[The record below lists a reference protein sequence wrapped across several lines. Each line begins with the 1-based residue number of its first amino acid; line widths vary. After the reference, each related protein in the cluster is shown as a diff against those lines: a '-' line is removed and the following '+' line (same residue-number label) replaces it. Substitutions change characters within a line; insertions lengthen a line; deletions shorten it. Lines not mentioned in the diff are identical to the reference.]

1 MMEFDRLVELV
12 EQGIA
17 ALEAGDITEARKLLE
32 ETKAELDRQLAW
44 HRLREEPTE
53 SYGQL
58 IERLEQARTVLAP
71 SGRTELAQL
80 VRVFTWCRD
89 HGISLAELRVR
100 DNLHKYREAAA
111 YLSEILDGEEDDRP
125 ESKVPVMRE
134 ALACIRDHP
143 SREATRAW
151 ARNR

>member
-1 MMEFDRLVELV
+1 MKFDRLVELV

-17 ALEAGDITEARKLLE
+17 ALEAADITKARELLE
-32 ETKAELDRQLAW
+32 ETKAELDRRLAW
-44 HRLREEPTE
+44 RRLREEPPQ

-58 IERLEQARTVLAP
+58 IERLEQARTVLVP

-80 VRVFTWCRD
+80 V
-89 HGISLAELRVR
+89 
-100 DNLHKYREAAA
+100 
-111 YLSEILDGEEDDRP
+111 
-125 ESKVPVMRE
+125 MRE
-134 ALACIRDHP
+134 ALARIRDHP